1 MERKWVE
8 RKEVET
14 RLDEEFNAILNM
26 IGEGG
31 PDYARI
37 DDTKEPKELKDWLAE
52 EFDSILNMIG
62 EGGPDYA
69 RNDEDIEMQIMKHDE
84 AKAKDLH

>member
-8 RKEVET
+8 RKEVEL
-14 RLDEEFNAILNM
+14 RLDEEFNA
-26 IGEGG
+26 
-31 PDYARI
+31 
-37 DDTKEPKELKDWLAE
+37 
-52 EFDSILNMIG
+52 ILNMIG

-84 AKAKDLH
+84 AKSQDLH

>member
-1 MERKWVE
+1 M
-8 RKEVET
+8 
-14 RLDEEFNAILNM
+14 
-26 IGEGG
+26 
-31 PDYARI
+31 
-37 DDTKEPKELKDWLAE
+37 KDWLAE

-84 AKAKDLH
+84 TKAKGLH

>member
-8 RKEVET
+8 RKEVEL

-37 DDTKEPKELKDWLAE
+37 DEDTEPKELRDWLAE

-62 EGGPDYA
+62 EGAPDYA

-84 AKAKDLH
+84 AKSQDLH

>member
-8 RKEVET
+8 RKEVEL

-37 DDTKEPKELKDWLAE
+37 DEDLEPKELRDWLAE

-62 EGGPDYA
+62 EGDPDYA
-69 RNDEDIEMQIMKHDE
+69 RNDEDIELQIMKHDE
-84 AKAKDLH
+84 AKSQDLH

>member
-1 MERKWVE
+1 
-8 RKEVET
+8 
-14 RLDEEFNAILNM
+14 M

>member
-8 RKEVET
+8 RKEVEL

-37 DDTKEPKELKDWLAE
+37 DEDMEPKELRIGSLKN
-52 EFDSILNMIG
+52 SI
-62 EGGPDYA
+62 
-69 RNDEDIEMQIMKHDE
+69 QS
-84 AKAKDLH
+84 

>member
-8 RKEVET
+8 RKELEL

-37 DDTKEPKELKDWLAE
+37 DDDLEPEDLKQWLAE

-69 RNDEDIEMQIMKHDE
+69 RNDEDIEMQILKRVE
-84 AKAKDLH
+84 TKPQDLH

>member
-8 RKEVET
+8 RKEMEL

-31 PDYARI
+31 PDYAI
-37 DDTKEPKELKDWLAE
+37 NDEDMKPKELKDWLAE

-69 RNDEDIEMQIMKHDE
+69 SNDEDIEMQIMKHDE
-84 AKAKDLH
+84 AKPQDLH

>member
-8 RKEVET
+8 RKEMEL

-31 PDYARI
+31 PDYTI
-37 DDTKEPKELKDWLAE
+37 NDEDMKPQELKDWLAE

-84 AKAKDLH
+84 AKPQDLH

>member
-8 RKEVET
+8 RKEVEL

-37 DDTKEPKELKDWLAE
+37 DEDMESKELRDWLAE

-84 AKAKDLH
+84 AKSRDLH

>member
-1 MERKWVE
+1 MDRKWIDQ
-8 RKEVET
+8 KELEL

-31 PDYARI
+31 PDYARN
-37 DDTKEPKELKDWLAE
+37 DDHLEPDQMKQWLSE

-69 RNDEDIEMQIMKHDE
+69 RNEEDIELLILKRSE
-84 AKAKDLH
+84 AKPRELH

>member
-26 IGEGG
+26 IGEGA

-52 EFDSILNMIG
+52 EFDSILNMTG

-84 AKAKDLH
+84 TKAKDLH